1 MKLEGTEL
9 ILNQETLSFWKT
21 LRFKNFAFDLKYV
34 TSKFETNRSVLDFM
48 GQEYFARPSP
58 KAIGKVLVNW
68 NMVLLKKKK
77 KKGRLFRN
85 DKSVNF
91 FLVKKFAKELNA
103 TKRQK

>member
-48 GQEYFARPSP
+48 GQENFAHPSP

-68 NMVLLKKKK
+68 NMVLFKKKK
-77 KKGRLFRN
+77 KRPAFQ
-85 DKSVNF
+85 
-91 FLVKKFAKELNA
+91 
-103 TKRQK
+103 KRQKCQFFSC

>member
-34 TSKFETNRSVLDFM
+34 TSKFETNRSVLDFI
-48 GQEYFARPSP
+48 GQENFARPSP

-68 NMVLLKKKK
+68 KMVLLKKKGGFSETTK
-77 KKGRLFRN
+77 V
-85 DKSVNF
+85 SIF
-91 FLVKKFAKELNA
+91 FLLKNLQ
-103 TKRQK
+103 RS

>member
-68 NMVLLKKKK
+68 NMVLFKKKK
-77 KKGRLFRN
+77 KKRPAFQKRH
-85 DKSVNF
+85 KCQF
-91 FLVKKFAKELNA
+91 FSC
-103 TKRQK
+103 